1 MPKKSKPKFYAVMR
15 GHETGIFTTWEACKA
30 QVHGYADAV
39 YKSFPTREEAQAAL
53 DAYAKKPWRYCSQ
66 SSQPKPSLQAPPEAI
81 IADSICVDAACSG
94 NPGDVEYQGVHTT
107 TKEQLFHA
115 GPLPYGTNNLGEFL
129 AIVHG
134 LSYLKQHNSN
144 RPIYTDSKTAMAWV
158 RNRKV
163 KTTLIR
169 DDRNDEIFAR
179 VDRALAW
186 LEVNTYTNPI
196 LKWDTD
202 HWGEIP
208 ADFGRK

>member
-1 MPKKSKPKFYAVMR
+1 MR

-53 DAYAKKPWRYCSQ
+53 DAYAKKPWRYSSQ